1 MTAVMPAGVETA
13 RDLVGPAIATAVDRL
28 SPEVRMVAAYH
39 LGLTDADGRPETRTA
54 GKALRPALAVLSAR
68 AAGAAPERGVPAA
81 AAVEFVHNFSLLHD
95 DIMDGDAERRHRPTA
110 WTVFGVGAAI
120 LADIRSGELPFQMA
134 CTLARVLAAFSV
146 AFSLGVVA
154 GYAMGRWKV
163 VDRYADPWLIVLL
176 NLPALVVI
184 IFAYV
189 WIGLNETAA
198 IVAVALN
205 KLPNVIV
212 VTREGVRS
220 LDASLDDMSRAFRMK
235 WLTRI
240 RHVVLPQLAPYL
252 AAVSRSSLSISWK
265 IVLVVELIG
274 RPNGVG
280 FVLGSAFSLFDMTK
294 ILSYAISFVALMLA
308 IETLLVQPLE
318 RRTNRWRRRPA

>member
-1 MTAVMPAGVETA
+1 MA
-13 RDLVGPAIATAVDRL
+13 RVL
-28 SPEVRMVAAYH
+28 SLAALLALWALVAA
-39 LGLTDADGRPETRTA
+39 
-54 GKALRPALAVLSAR
+54 LAHSRLLPDPLS
-68 AAGAAPERGVPAA
+68 
-81 AAVEFVHNFSLLHD
+81 
-95 DIMDGDAERRHRPTA
+95 
-110 WTVFGVGAAI
+110 VGAAI

-176 NLPALVVI
+176 NLPALVII

>member
-1 MTAVMPAGVETA
+1 MA
-13 RDLVGPAIATAVDRL
+13 RVL
-28 SPEVRMVAAYH
+28 S
-39 LGLTDADGRPETRTA
+39 
-54 GKALRPALAVLSAR
+54 LAVLLVLWALV
-68 AAGAAPERGVPAA
+68 AALAHSR
-81 AAVEFVHNFSLLHD
+81 LLPD
-95 DIMDGDAERRHRPTA
+95 PLS
-110 WTVFGVGAAI
+110 VGAAI

-163 VDRYADPWLIVLL
+163 VDRYADSWLIVLL

-220 LDASLDDMSRAFRMK
+220 LDAGLDDMSRAFRMK

>member
-1 MTAVMPAGVETA
+1 MA
-13 RDLVGPAIATAVDRL
+13 R
-28 SPEVRMVAAYH
+28 
-39 LGLTDADGRPETRTA
+39 
-54 GKALRPALAVLSAR
+54 VLSL
-68 AAGAAPERGVPAA
+68 AALLVLWALIAAFAHSR
-81 AAVEFVHNFSLLHD
+81 LLPD
-95 DIMDGDAERRHRPTA
+95 PLS
-110 WTVFGVGAAI
+110 VGSAI

-154 GYAMGRWKV
+154 GYAMGRWKA

-220 LDASLDDMSRAFRMK
+220 LDAGLDDMSRAFKMK

>member
-1 MTAVMPAGVETA
+1 MA
-13 RDLVGPAIATAVDRL
+13 RVL
-28 SPEVRMVAAYH
+28 SLAALLALWALVAA
-39 LGLTDADGRPETRTA
+39 
-54 GKALRPALAVLSAR
+54 LAHSRLLPDPLS
-68 AAGAAPERGVPAA
+68 
-81 AAVEFVHNFSLLHD
+81 
-95 DIMDGDAERRHRPTA
+95 
-110 WTVFGVGAAI
+110 VGAAI

-220 LDASLDDMSRAFRMK
+220 LDAGLDDMSRAFRMK